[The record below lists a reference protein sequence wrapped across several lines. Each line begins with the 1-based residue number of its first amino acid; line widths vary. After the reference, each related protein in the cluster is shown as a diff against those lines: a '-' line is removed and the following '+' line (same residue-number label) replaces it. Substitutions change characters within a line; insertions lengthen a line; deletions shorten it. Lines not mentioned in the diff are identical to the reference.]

1 MTQFDFIDIGDL
13 ADKWVI
19 ALAIAVSMRVIAR
32 SEGRRAS
39 RPILTGA
46 LDFLFFGSV
55 LAVFDIANKAYIHG
69 TISLWLCILAY
80 LAALLAGGCFRVAA
94 LLWWPRA

>member
-19 ALAIAVSMRVIAR
+19 ALVIAASMRVMAR

-55 LAVFDIANKAYIHG
+55 LAVFDIASKAYVHG
-69 TISLWLCILAY
+69 IISLGLCIFAY
-80 LAALLAGGCFRVAA
+80 LAALLAGGCFRFAA